1 MRKIKIFLVLG
12 LSLLLGNAA
21 ANAQTYVCNSTPV
34 SETYGITSGTYII
47 NVWAKGSQGLLYE
60 RAETGLTGFV
70 STNTIGTYSGQ
81 SGQTISAS
89 DAEKKNLLW
98 NLEVQDDGSFTIQS
112 ASTSKYFSKRGE
124 KGEGKG
130 NVQRVSSNTDANIGH
145 FALNT
150 KVDISSVPFFSV
162 RIANGTYEGNGTT
175 ATFFHV
181 NGGGK
186 GTADG
191 NMHLSYW
198 ESENTGL
205 DPNVSGVLLSF
216 YKVEIQNPVNF
227 VYVYRI
233 NDSEIYRQAK
243 TGSEGSVYPD
253 LATAPA
259 FCAATKPEGT
269 VSASLEGQEVYIDVT
284 WNAPVAFSTSLK
296 NAKWYLMTAGRDND
310 VNPKVL
316 PVMRYKEGQ
325 NYISLNTTDKTDKE
339 FSLSSADQWAFV
351 GNPYEGFKIYN
362 RFNKGRLISSTTMS
376 TEEGRDTNPYVSS
389 DASLP
394 SGYTELWD
402 LQVQQQGGST
412 SMIDGGFS
420 ISQHGQSSKKMNRRR
435 YNNDASK
442 QRLAYWTGGADNGST
457 FTATQVL
464 PSSLITYNVFEGDA
478 YTTLYVDYPI
488 AVTNAKVY
496 TGQRNDAQTSV
507 EMILA
512 TDNIIPANTGVV
524 LVKDG
529 TNVLLDQTYT
539 ISNEAGTVERGDI
552 SGTTTAIALTEE
564 TRNNYR
570 VFGLSNTSPQRLGFF
585 RPSSSVAS
593 IPANKAF
600 FDLTGSGV
608 QGFVLSFDG
617 TETGIA
623 LEQIMQPRPEADK
636 PAYDLSGRRVNHAAK
651 GVYIIGGRKVIVK

>member
-1 MRKIKIFLVLG
+1 MRKIKIFLVMG
-12 LSLLLGNAA
+12 LCLLLGNAA
-21 ANAQTYVCNSTPV
+21 ANAQTYVCSSTPV
-34 SETYGITSGTYII
+34 SEINGITSGTYII
-47 NVWAKGSQGLLYE
+47 NVWAKGNQGLLYE

-112 ASTSKYFSKRGE
+112 ASTSLYYSKMGE
-124 KGEGKG
+124 KGEGRH
-130 NVQRVSSNTDANIGH
+130 NVKRVSSNTDANIGH
-145 FALNT
+145 FVLNT

-162 RIANGTYEGNGTT
+162 RLANGTFQGDGST

-181 NGGGK
+181 NGNSGP
-186 GTADG
+186 GTTDD
-191 NMHLSYW
+191 NLHLSYF
-198 ESENTGL
+198 SGENTSL
-205 DPNVSGVLLSF
+205 SNTASGVLLSF

-227 VYVYRI
+227 SYVYRV
-233 NDSEIYRQAK
+233 DGSEIYRQSK
-243 TGSEGSVYPD
+243 TVTAGDAYPD

-259 FCAATKPEGT
+259 FCTATKPEGT
-269 VSASLEGQEVYIDVT
+269 VPASLEGQNVNIDVT
-284 WNAPVAFSTSLK
+284 WSAPVGFSTSLE
-296 NAKWYLMTAGRDND
+296 NAKWYLMTAGKDN
-310 VNPKVL
+310 NVL

-325 NYISLNTTDKTDKE
+325 DYITLKTTDKDFT
-339 FSLSSADQWAFV
+339 LSSADQWAFV

-376 TEEGRDTNPYVSS
+376 SYNGRDTNPYVITGE
-389 DASLP
+389 LP

-402 LQVQQQGGST
+402 LHVQQVGNNQST
-412 SMIDGGFS
+412 IEGGFS
-420 ISQHGQSSKKMNRRR
+420 ISQHGQSSYKMNKRW
-435 YNNDASK
+435 YND
-442 QRLAYWTGGADNGST
+442 QTGDPRLAYWTTGADNGST
-457 FTATQVL
+457 FTATQDL
-464 PSSLITYNVFEGDA
+464 PSSLITYNTFESNG

-488 AVTNAKVY
+488 AVTYAKVY

-529 TNVLLDQTYT
+529 TNALLDQTYT
-539 ISNEAGTVERGDI
+539 ISNEPGTVAKGDI
-552 SGTTTAIALTEE
+552 SGTTSAIQLTND

-570 VFGLSNTSPQRLGFF
+570 VFGLSNASPQSLGFF
-585 RPSSSVAS
+585 RPSSRVER

-600 FDLTGSGV
+600 YDLTGSGV

-617 TETGIA
+617 METGIA
-623 LEQIMQPRPEADK
+623 LEQIMQPRPEAHE

-651 GVYIIGGRKVIVK
+651 GIYIIGGKKVIVK

>member
-1 MRKIKIFLVLG
+1 MKKIKIFLVLG
-12 LSLLLGNAA
+12 LCLLLGNAA
-21 ANAQTYVCNSTPV
+21 ANAQTYVCSSTPV
-34 SETYGITSGTYII
+34 SEPNGITSGMYII
-47 NVWAKGSQGLLYE
+47 NVWAKGNQGLLYE
-60 RAETGLTGFV
+60 HDTSQYTGFV
-70 STNTIGTYSGQ
+70 STNTINTYSGQ
-81 SGQTISAS
+81 TIDAS
-89 DAEKKNLLW
+89 IAEKKKMLW
-98 NLEVQDDGSFTIQS
+98 KLEVQGDGSFTIQS
-112 ASTSKYFSKRGE
+112 ASTSKYFSKRGHR
-124 KGEGKG
+124 GEGIG
-130 NVQRVSSNTDANIGH
+130 DVQRVLNNTDANIGH
-145 FALNT
+145 LALNT
-150 KVDISSVPFFSV
+150 KVPISNVPFFSV
-162 RIANGTYEGNGTT
+162 RLANGKFEGGSST
-175 ATFFHV
+175 TFFHV
-181 NGGGK
+181 NGTGR

-198 ESENTGL
+198 SGENTSL
-205 DPNVSGVLLSF
+205 SNTASGVLLSF
-216 YKVEIQNPVNF
+216 YKVEEIQNPVNF
-227 VYVYRI
+227 DYVYRI
-233 NDSEIYRQAK
+233 DGSEIYRQAK

-284 WNAPVAFSTSLK
+284 WSAPVAFSTSLE
-296 NAKWYLMTAGRDND
+296 NAKWYLMTAGRDNNVD
-310 VNPKVL
+310 PKVL

-325 NYISLNTTDKTDKE
+325 NYITLKTAEKD

-376 TEEGRDTNPYVSS
+376 TEEGQNTNPYVSS
-389 DASLP
+389 DALP

-402 LQVQQQGGST
+402 LHVQPDNIQPST
-412 SMIDGGFS
+412 IAGGFF

-435 YNNDASK
+435 YNNETSGE
-442 QRLAYWTGGADNGST
+442 RLAYWTGGADNGST

-464 PSSLITYNVFEGDA
+464 PSTLITYNTFESNA

-488 AVTNAKVY
+488 AVTYAKVY

-507 EMILA
+507 EMTLA
-512 TDNIIPANTGVV
+512 TDNIVPANTGVV

-529 TNVLLDQTYT
+529 DNRFYNQTYT
-539 ISNEAGTVERGDI
+539 ISNEPGTVERGDI

-570 VFGLSNTSPQRLGFF
+570 VFGQSNTSPQRLGFF

-600 FDLTGSGV
+600 YDLTASGV

-623 LEQIMQPRPEADK
+623 LEQIMQPSPEADK

-651 GVYIIGGRKVIVK
+651 GIYIIGGKKVIVK

>member
-1 MRKIKIFLVLG
+1 MRKIRIFLVLG
-12 LSLLLGNAA
+12 LCLLLGNAA
-21 ANAQTYVCNSTPV
+21 ANAQTCVGISMPV
-34 SETYGITSGTYII
+34 SDTNGITSGMYII

-60 RAETGLTGFV
+60 RAATGYTGFV
-70 STNTIGTYSGQ
+70 STNTINNYLGQ
-81 SGQTISAS
+81 AIDTSN
-89 DAEKKNLLW
+89 AEMQKMLW
-98 NLEVQDDGSFTIQS
+98 NLVRQDDGSFTIQS
-112 ASTSKYFSKRGE
+112 ASTSKYFSKRGHR
-124 KGEGKG
+124 GVGIG
-130 NVQRVSSNTDANIGH
+130 DVQRVSNNTDSNIGH
-145 FALNT
+145 LALNT
-150 KVDISSVPFFSV
+150 KVNISSVPFFTV
-162 RIANGTYEGNGTT
+162 RLENGKFNGGNST
-175 ATFFHV
+175 TFFHV
-181 NGGGK
+181 NGGGT

-198 ESENTGL
+198 ESENTSL
-205 DPNVSGVLLSF
+205 SNTASGVLLSF
-216 YKVEIQNPVNF
+216 YKVEEIQNPVNF
-227 VYVYRI
+227 DYVYRV
-233 NDSEIYRQAK
+233 DGLEIYRQSK
-243 TGSEGSVYPD
+243 TVSEGSVYPD

-269 VSASLEGQEVYIDVT
+269 VPASLNGQEVDINVT
-284 WNAPVAFSTSLK
+284 WSAPVGFSKSLV
-296 NAKWYLMTAGRDND
+296 NAKWYLMTAGKAND
-310 VNPKVL
+310 VL
-316 PVMRYKEGQ
+316 PVMRYTEGQ
-325 NYISLNTTDKTDKE
+325 NYITLKTADKD

-376 TEEGRDTNPYVSS
+376 SYNGRNTNPYVSTGE
-389 DASLP
+389 LP

-402 LQVQQQGGST
+402 LHVQQVGNNQSAIG
-412 SMIDGGFS
+412 GGFS
-420 ISQHGQSSKKMNRRR
+420 ISQHGQSSYKMNKRGF
-435 YNNDASK
+435 NDEASDP
-442 QRLAYWTGGADNGST
+442 RLAYWTTGADNGST

-464 PSSLITYNVFEGDA
+464 PSSLITYNSFESNG

-529 TNVLLDQTYT
+529 TNASLDQTYT
-539 ISNEAGTVERGDI
+539 ISNEPGTVKRGDI
-552 SGTTTAIALTEE
+552 SGTTTEITLTDD

-570 VFGLSNTSPQRLGFF
+570 VFGLSNASPQSLGFF

-600 FDLTGSGV
+600 YALTGSGV

-617 TETGIA
+617 METGIA
-623 LEQIMQPRPEADK
+623 LDQIMQPSPEADK

-651 GVYIIGGRKVIVK
+651 GIYIIGGKKVIVK

>member
-1 MRKIKIFLVLG
+1 MKKIKIFLVLG
-12 LSLLLGNAA
+12 LCLLLGNAA
-21 ANAQTYVCNSTPV
+21 ANAQTYVCGSTPV
-34 SETYGITSGTYII
+34 SETNGITSGTYII

-60 RAETGLTGFV
+60 RAATGLTGFV

-89 DAEKKNLLW
+89 DADKKNLLW
-98 NLEVQDDGSFTIQS
+98 NLEVQDNGSFTIQS

-162 RIANGTYEGNGTT
+162 RIANGTFEGNGT

-181 NGGGK
+181 NGE
-186 GTADG
+186 GTGPADG

-198 ESENTGL
+198 SEENTSL
-205 DPNVSGVLLSF
+205 SNTASGVLLSF
-216 YKVEIQNPVNF
+216 YKVEIQDPVNF
-227 VYVYRI
+227 DYVYRI
-233 NDSEIYRQAK
+233 DGSEIYRQAK
-243 TGSEGSVYPD
+243 TGSEGDVYPD

-269 VSASLEGQEVYIDVT
+269 VSAELEGQEVYIDVE
-284 WNAPVAFSTSLK
+284 WRAPVAFSTSLE

-310 VNPKVL
+310 ANPKVL

-325 NYISLNTTDKTDKE
+325 DYITLKTADKD
-339 FSLSSADQWAFV
+339 FSLSSTDQWAFV

-362 RFNKGRLISSTTMS
+362 RSNKGRLISSTTMS
-376 TEEGRDTNPYVSS
+376 TEEGRDTNPYVSTG
-389 DASLP
+389 ALP
-394 SGYTELWD
+394 SGFTELWD
-402 LQVQQQGGST
+402 LHVQPNNIQPST
-412 SMIDGGFS
+412 IDGGFF

-435 YNNDASK
+435 YDNATSGE
-442 QRLAYWTGGADNGST
+442 RLAYWTGGADNGST

-464 PSSLITYNVFEGDA
+464 PSTLITYNTFESNA

-488 AVTNAKVY
+488 AVTYAKVY

-507 EMILA
+507 EMTLA
-512 TDNIIPANTGVV
+512 TDNIVPANTGVV

-529 TNVLLDQTYT
+529 DNRFYNQTYT
-539 ISNEAGTVERGDI
+539 ISNEPGTVERGDI
-552 SGTTTAIALTEE
+552 SGTTTAIELTDA

-570 VFGLSNTSPQRLGFF
+570 VFGLSNALPQRLGFF

-600 FDLTGSGV
+600 YDLTGSGV

-617 TETGIA
+617 METGIT
-623 LEQIMQPRPEADK
+623 LDQIMQPSPEADK

-651 GVYIIGGRKVIVK
+651 GIYIIGGKKVIVK

>member
-1 MRKIKIFLVLG
+1 MG

-21 ANAQTYVCNSTPV
+21 ANAQTYVCSSTPV
-34 SETYGITSGTYII
+34 SEINGITSGVYII

-60 RAETGLTGFV
+60 PAATGYTGYV
-70 STNTIGTYSGQ
+70 STNSISTYSGQ
-81 SGQTISAS
+81 TITSGT
-89 DAEKKNLLW
+89 EMKKMLW

-112 ASTSKYFSKRGE
+112 ASTSLYYSKMGAR
-124 KGEGKG
+124 GEGKH

-145 FALNT
+145 LALNT
-150 KVDISSVPFFSV
+150 QVDISGVPFFTV
-162 RIANGTYEGNGTT
+162 RLANGSFEGNGHL
-175 ATFFHV
+175 TFFHV
-181 NGGGK
+181 NGSGR
-186 GTADG
+186 GTT
-191 NMHLSYW
+191 NETMHLGYW
-198 ESENTGL
+198 ELGENTGL
-205 DPNVSGVLLSF
+205 DTNASGVLLSF
-216 YKVEIQNPVNF
+216 YKLEIQNPVNF
-227 VYVYRI
+227 SYVYRV
-233 NDSEIYRQAK
+233 NGSEIYRQSK
-243 TGSEGSVYPD
+243 TVTEGNAYPD

-259 FCAATKPEGT
+259 FCQATKPTGT
-269 VSASLEGQEVYIDVT
+269 VPASLKGQEVYIDVT
-284 WNAPVAFSTSLK
+284 WSAPVAFSTSLD

-310 VNPKVL
+310 ANPKVL

-325 NYISLNTTDKTDKE
+325 NYITLNTTDKD

-362 RFNKGRLISSTTMS
+362 RSNKGRLISSTTMS
-376 TEEGRDTNPYVSS
+376 SYNGRNTNPYVITGE
-389 DASLP
+389 LP

-402 LQVQQQGGST
+402 LHVQQVGNNQST
-412 SMIDGGFS
+412 IEGGFS
-420 ISQHGQSSKKMNRRR
+420 ISQHGQSSYKMNKRW
-435 YNNDASK
+435 YND
-442 QRLAYWTGGADNGST
+442 QTGDPRLAYWTTGADNGST
-457 FTATQVL
+457 FTATQDL
-464 PSSLITYNVFEGDA
+464 PSSLITYNTFESNG

-529 TNVLLDQTYT
+529 TNASLDQTYT
-539 ISNEAGTVERGDI
+539 ISNEPGMVERGDI
-552 SGTTTAIALTEE
+552 SGTTTAIQLTDD

-570 VFGLSNTSPQRLGFF
+570 VFGLSTASPQSLGFF
-585 RPSSSVAS
+585 RPSSRVTS

-600 FDLTGSGV
+600 YDLTGSGV

-617 TETGIA
+617 METGIA
-623 LEQIMQPRPEADK
+623 LDQIMQPSPEADK

-651 GVYIIGGRKVIVK
+651 GIYIIGGKKVIVK

>member
-1 MRKIKIFLVLG
+1 MRSFKKALLLLMCVAMAGIANALPFETTTISGGSFAAGTKYYRMKFIINDGSAQYVYIDSDVKTTSEQSSADLFAFVGDETNGFKIYKKGDASSVIYMNESDIGWINRRKIDDYAADLINYG
-12 LSLLLGNAA
+12 SASSYTNWLLHDRGNGYYSFY
-21 ANAQTYVCNSTPV
+21 Q
-34 SETYGITSGTYII
+34 I
-47 NVWAKGSQGLLYE
+47 GLLYYTSWPNTT
-60 RAETGLTGFV
+60 RSSAPTTMNYSSSGTL
-70 STNTIGTYSGQ
+70 STWTNDGAKTSDNNCRIQFEEVPTAVTFTYSYIMNGVEMGTESIVGTIG
-81 SGQTISAS
+81 
-89 DAEKKNLLW
+89 E
-98 NLEVQDDGSFTIQS
+98 SFPSPTLPAFCS
-112 ASTSKYFSKRGE
+112 ASTS
-124 KGEGKG
+124 
-130 NVQRVSSNTDANIGH
+130 TPA
-145 FALNT
+145 
-150 KVDISSVPFFSV
+150 
-162 RIANGTYEGNGTT
+162 GT
-175 ATFFHV
+175 V
-181 NGGGK
+181 
-186 GTADG
+186 
-191 NMHLSYW
+191 
-198 ESENTGL
+198 
-205 DPNVSGVLLSF
+205 
-216 YKVEIQNPVNF
+216 
-227 VYVYRI
+227 
-233 NDSEIYRQAK
+233 
-243 TGSEGSVYPD
+243 TGSDADRKISIG
-253 LATAPA
+253 
-259 FCAATKPEGT
+259 
-269 VSASLEGQEVYIDVT
+269 VT
-284 WNAPVAFSTSLK
+284 WNAPVDFSTSLE

-310 VNPKVL
+310 ANPKVL

-325 NYISLNTTDKTDKE
+325 NYITLKTADKD
-339 FSLSSADQWAFV
+339 FSLSSTDQWAFV
-351 GNPYEGFKIYN
+351 GNPFEGFKIYN

-376 TEEGRDTNPYVSS
+376 TEDGQNTNPYVSTG
-389 DASLP
+389 ALP
-394 SGYTELWD
+394 SGFTELWD
-402 LQVQQQGGST
+402 LHVQQQGGSPST
-412 SMIDGGFS
+412 IEGGFS

-435 YNNDASK
+435 YNNVTSNE
-442 QRLAYWTGGADNGST
+442 RLAYWTTGADNGST

-464 PSSLITYNVFEGDA
+464 PSSLITYNAFESTG

-552 SGTTTAIALTEE
+552 SGTTTAIALTAE

-600 FDLTGSGV
+600 YDLTGSGV

>member
-1 MRKIKIFLVLG
+1 MKKIKIFLVLG
-12 LSLLLGNAA
+12 LCLLLGNAA
-21 ANAQTYVCNSTPV
+21 ANAQTYVCSSTPV
-34 SETYGITSGTYII
+34 SETDGITSGTYII

-60 RAETGLTGFV
+60 PAATGYTGYV
-70 STNTIGTYSGQ
+70 STNTISSY
-81 SGQTISAS
+81 SGQTITTS
-89 DAEKKNLLW
+89 DATTKKMLW

-112 ASTSKYFSKRGE
+112 ASTSLYYSKRG
-124 KGEGKG
+124 GQNEGRH

-150 KVDISSVPFFSV
+150 KVDISGMPFFTI
-162 RIANGTYEGNGTT
+162 RLANGTFEGNGTP
-175 ATFFHV
+175 TFFHV
-181 NGGGK
+181 NGTGR
-186 GTADG
+186 GTTG
-191 NMHLSYW
+191 ETMHLGYW
-198 ESENTGL
+198 SGENATASSSA
-205 DPNVSGVLLSF
+205 SGVLLSF
-216 YKVEIQNPVNF
+216 YKLEIQNPVNF
-227 VYVYRI
+227 SYVYRV
-233 NDSEIYRQAK
+233 NGSEIYRQSK
-243 TGSEGSVYPD
+243 TVTAGDAYPD

-259 FCAATKPEGT
+259 FCAATKPTGT
-269 VSASLEGQEVYIDVT
+269 VSTDLEGQDVYIDVT
-284 WNAPVAFSTSLK
+284 WSAPVAFSTSLE

-310 VNPKVL
+310 ANPKVL

-325 NYISLNTTDKTDKE
+325 NYITLKTTDKDFT
-339 FSLSSADQWAFV
+339 LSSADQWAFV

-362 RFNKGRLISSTTMS
+362 RFNKGRLISTTTMGAN
-376 TEEGRDTNPYVSS
+376 TGRNTNPYVSTGG
-389 DASLP
+389 LP
-394 SGYTELWD
+394 SGFTELWD
-402 LQVQQQGGST
+402 LQAQQQGGSPST
-412 SMIDGGFS
+412 IDGGFS
-420 ISQHGQSSKKMNRRR
+420 ISQHGQSSYKMNKRW
-435 YNNDASK
+435 YNDQTSDP
-442 QRLAYWTGGADNGST
+442 RLAYWTGGADNGST
-457 FTATQVL
+457 FTATQIL
-464 PSSLITYNVFEGDA
+464 PSTLITYNTFESDG

-529 TNVLLDQTYT
+529 TNALLDQTYT

-552 SGTTTAIALTEE
+552 SGTTTAIALTDD

-600 FDLTGSGV
+600 YDLTGSGV

-617 TETGIA
+617 METGIA

-651 GVYIIGGRKVIVK
+651 GIYIIGGRKVIVK